1 MIKQVIIMSLQDKCF
16 GPNLE
21 TIKNNMKIRLEDLNG
36 KVNGLQNLK
45 VQSDCLKSSNSDVF
59 VELTFENEEALKN
72 FKSNED
78 YNAATKEA
86 VVPFVASRT
95 HVEFE
100 M

>member
-21 TIKNNMKIRLEDLNG
+21 TIKDNMKIRLEDLNG

-45 VQSDCLKSSNSDVF
+45 VQSDCLKSSNADVF

-72 FKSNED
+72 ADDLRAKASSNSL
-78 YNAATKEA
+78 AAKA
-86 VVPFVASRT
+86 NLVKDFN
-95 HVEFE
+95 E
-100 M
+100 MNNK